1 MYVRYCQNKPK
12 SDYLVSQED
21 FEQFFAETKAK
32 LGHKVALSDLLIK
45 PVQRIMKYQ
54 LLLKDILK
62 FTERAKDKT
71 DILKKALVVM
81 HVVPKACDDMMQV
94 GRLQNFDGS
103 LNAQG
108 KLLYQGTLPI
118 SDSQGGTSQKAKD
131 RRIFL
136 FEQSVIIA
144 DHIPPKKDFGN
155 PIYIF
160 KNQIMVNKMLF
171 EPSVADD
178 PLKFII
184 RSSDPAQPTAFIA
197 TAQTQ
202 EEKTKLWRV
211 PFAAQSQ
218 QLTVGEF
225 QNEWVRYISEQLDQQ
240 KRMLAALVDP
250 RRFMGGATDDLSG
263 SMAGMGL

>member
-1 MYVRYCQNKPK
+1 
-12 SDYLVSQED
+12 
-21 FEQFFAETKAK
+21 
-32 LGHKVALSDLLIK
+32 
-45 PVQRIMKYQ
+45 
-54 LLLKDILK
+54 
-62 FTERAKDKT
+62 
-71 DILKKALVVM
+71 VM

-136 FEQSVIIA
+136 FEQSV
-144 DHIPPKKDFGN
+144 
-155 PIYIF
+155 
-160 KNQIMVNKMLF
+160 NKMLF
-171 EPSVADD
+171 EPSVQDD

-202 EEKTKLWRV
+202 EEK
-211 PFAAQSQ
+211 
-218 QLTVGEF
+218 
-225 QNEWVRYISEQLDQQ
+225 NEWVRYISEQLDQQ